1 MNRMYSNFIHPF
13 NSFWLFPHSLS
24 QLHVLLGRWY
34 FVEGSRRLLPALPG
48 LSTQLPF
55 TGLHLCIVTSQ
66 NPSAIC
72 QSPTLLLQGQGV
84 WVFAPL
90 TVWAPEQLT
99 QSGLG
104 EAQETD
110 FAPAKPAD
118 LAPLGPGQAL
128 FFSKVCSRSRGGVRH
143 RDCPVPGQKERA
155 IQVPADQSPPGW
167 PLRPW
172 AQWFVAGS
180 QYILAQV

>member
-1 MNRMYSNFIHPF
+1 MQPPAPSSSPRPQHPAAF
-13 NSFWLFPHSLS
+13 HWPPPLHRHLSESLCHLPIS
-24 QLHVLLGRWY
+24 DLSTPGPGGLGFRTPY
-34 FVEGSRRLLPALPG
+34 CVGSRAAYP
-48 LSTQLPF
+48 
-55 TGLHLCIVTSQ
+55 
-66 NPSAIC
+66 
-72 QSPTLLLQGQGV
+72 
-84 WVFAPL
+84 
-90 TVWAPEQLT
+90 VWARR
-99 QSGLG
+99 S
-104 EAQETD
+104 
-110 FAPAKPAD
+110 
-118 LAPLGPGQAL
+118 PGNRLCSCKVCRPGSFGAWPSP